1 MIKTLLDVLE
11 PYTNVEINFHRTK
24 HGMVIT
30 MWNKVDTVREVIR
43 DTDSEEYIT
52 LLLFDMLDYLGY
64 TPARVNDVK
73 DII

>member
-1 MIKTLLDVLE
+1 MIKTLLEVLE

-30 MWNKVDTVREVIR
+30 MWNKVDTVREVIK

-52 LLLFDMLDYLGY
+52 LLLF
-64 TPARVNDVK
+64 
-73 DII
+73 

>member
-1 MIKTLLDVLE
+1 MIKTLLEVLE
-11 PYTNVEINFHRTK
+11 PYANVEVNFHRTK

-43 DTDSEEYIT
+43 DTDCEEYIT
-52 LLLFDMLDYLGY
+52 LLIFDMLDYLGY
-64 TPARVNDVK
+64 TPACVNDVK

>member
-1 MIKTLLDVLE
+1 
-11 PYTNVEINFHRTK
+11 
-24 HGMVIT
+24 MVIT

-64 TPARVNDVK
+64 TPARVDDVK